1 MALQNPECSSGQP
14 PFRAFVM
21 EVRVVASL
29 AVVVVVVV
37 PALTPLQQT
46 NGKVCWHRGQGLP

>member
-37 PALTPLQQT
+37 PALTPLLQT
-46 NGKVCWHRGQGLP
+46 NRKVC